1 MNNKEEKRKESI
13 NKIKRILKKHNLD
26 EKLYKHLED
35 CIDHNG
41 NLDEDCVEKRIVEEF
56 IELWKKY

>member
-1 MNNKEEKRKESI
+1 MEEKEQKIKEAI
-13 NKIKRILKKHNLD
+13 NEIKRILKKFNLD

-41 NLDEDCVEKRIVEEF
+41 NLDRDCVERKIVEEF
-56 IELWKKY
+56 IE